1 MIPGLGLVDIYIL
14 PHFEDTMMES
24 IKNIYKGKEL
34 YLLKDREAI
43 TIEDNN
49 IEVSGE
55 KRIYKG

>member
-1 MIPGLGLVDIYIL
+1 MVDFYIL
-14 PHFEDTMMES
+14 PHFEDIMMES

-34 YLLKDREAI
+34 YLLKDREAV

-49 IEVSGE
+49 IEVLGE